1 MEIKIPSPEDRKV
14 LCQRPEGREHVMYQ
28 SWQKLLFLHWE
39 VDAAEIQNLLP
50 EGLYVDTFENSA
62 YVGIVPFYMWNIRP
76 RYLPALPW
84 VSYFLELNVRT
95 YVHDENGVPGV
106 WFFSLDTNQ
115 PIAAYLG
122 RRFFYM
128 PYTNAHMQAE
138 KKNEGVIQYQCHRNN
153 TSSEEKTEFVYRGI
167 SDPEPAKPGTLDY
180 FLVERYLL
188 YAVNTKTGA
197 LYSGR
202 VFHLPYPLQQ
212 VEVSCFSIAPIKQA
226 GIHGLDSD
234 PVHALYSE
242 GVDVRVYAVEK
253 QAADNK

>member
-1 MEIKIPSPEDRKV
+1 
-14 LCQRPEGREHVMYQ
+14 MYQ

-39 VDAAEIQNLLP
+39 VDAAEIQTMLP
-50 EGLYVDTFENSA
+50 EGLYVDTFKNSA

-138 KKNEGVIQYQCHRNN
+138 KKNEGVIQYQCHRKN
-153 TSSEEKTEFVYRGI
+153 TSNEKKTEFVYRGI
-167 SDPEPAKPGTLDY
+167 SDSETAKAGTLDY

-188 YAVNTKTGA
+188 YALSPKSDA
-197 LYSGR
+197 LFSGR
-202 VFHLPYPLQQ
+202 VFHKPYPLQKA
-212 VEVSCFSIAPIKQA
+212 EVSRFSREPIRQA
-226 GIHGLDSD
+226 GICGVEGD
-234 PVHALYSE
+234 PVHAIYSE
-242 GVDVRVYAVEK
+242 GVDVLAYAIEK
-253 QAADNK
+253 Q